1 MEKDK
6 SSEISPAKDTLP
18 SNNVSATTAPKSALD
33 QPVDALRQ
41 PKSTDANAAASTTK
55 SAVTSKPSAP
65 SSTSS
70 SSGSAAQAK
79 TIDAK
84 GSKRSSGSRTVIGFG
99 ALAVILIGGLSAVVW
114 WQNQRFETV
123 AREVADRLQRGDA
136 RVALIEQQAKQA
148 LSLARSQAQTVEQT
162 ASRLR
167 VVGNELAALEQ
178 SWQASNVGLDQ
189 KLLVNDLRR
198 LLTMANQQLVLMGNV
213 SSAIAV
219 LQSMQVM
226 LESQS
231 SPEFNAL
238 TQAVNTDLSRLQEV
252 PLIDLAAISA
262 QLDSVIA
269 LTGKAPLLVPDRVFP
284 DIVQPPSANKPTGS
298 SQTPSPKAVPE
309 QQDSESSSLPWW
321 QQLPG
326 QAQQLIS
333 DASRVMRD
341 EVSNL
346 VSIRR
351 ANDAQALLLTED
363 QAQEL
368 RANVRSRLLSAQ
380 LALLTRQTDIWRAE
394 LEELETLLS
403 TRYDTEAIDTKA
415 ALRMVKT
422 LAAKPLTVALPKL
435 ADSLS
440 ALELLDRAV
449 SVPPVRSVPSVPSVS
464 GGN

>member
-6 SSEISPAKDTLP
+6 SPEISPAKDTPLDNRLGA
-18 SNNVSATTAPKSALD
+18 STAPKTTLD

-41 PKSTDANAAASTTK
+41 SKSEDTKASGSATKSTAASKPTTTN
-55 SAVTSKPSAP
+55 SP
-65 SSTSS
+65 SS
-70 SSGSAAQAK
+70 SSGAATSAK
-79 TIDAK
+79 PDTH
-84 GSKRSSGSRTVIGFG
+84 GSQRRSGSRTMIGFG
-99 ALAVILIGGLSAVVW
+99 VLAIIVIGGLSAVVW

-136 RVALIEQQAKQA
+136 RVALIEQQAEQA
-148 LSLARSQAQTVEQT
+148 LSLARSQAQTVEQM

-198 LLTMANQQLVLMGNV
+198 LLTMANQQLALMGNV

-226 LESQS
+226 LESQTS
-231 SPEFNAL
+231 LEFNGL

-252 PLIDLAAISA
+252 PLIDFAAMSA

-269 LTGKAPLLVPDRVFP
+269 LTGNAPLLVPDRVFP
-284 DIVQPPSANKPTGS
+284 DIVQMPRADQPSGVN
-298 SQTPSPKAVPE
+298 QTPEIAPDQPI
-309 QQDSESSSLPWW
+309 SEPSRLPWW

-333 DASRVMRD
+333 DATRIMRD

-368 RANVRSRLLSAQ
+368 RATVRSRLLSAQ

-394 LEELETLLS
+394 LAEVETLLS

-422 LAAKPLTVALPKL
+422 LVTKPLTVPLPTL

-449 SVPPVRSVPSVPSVS
+449 SVPVVPSGS
-464 GGN
+464 GVN

>member
-6 SSEISPAKDTLP
+6 SPEISPAKDARP
-18 SNNVSATTAPKSALD
+18 SQGTSAVTAPKSALD

-41 PKSTDANAAASTTK
+41 SKSADANAAASTAK
-55 SAVTSKPSAP
+55 
-65 SSTSS
+65 STSAGKQAATATPPS
-70 SSGSAAQAK
+70 SSGSASAAK
-79 TIDAK
+79 PGDTPSTK
-84 GSKRSSGSRTVIGFG
+84 SRSGSRSVIGFG
-99 ALAVILIGGLSAVVW
+99 ALAVIVIGGLSAVVW

-123 AREVADRLQRGDA
+123 AREVADRLQRSDA
-136 RVALIEQQAKQA
+136 RVAVVERQAEQA
-148 LSLARSQAQTVEQT
+148 LSLARAQAQTVEQT

-213 SSAIAV
+213 SSAISV

-226 LESQS
+226 LESQT
-231 SPEFNAL
+231 SPEFNGL

-252 PLIDLAAISA
+252 PLIDLASISA

-284 DIVQPPSANKPTGS
+284 EIAQSPSADKPKGGDQTPTPTVAPDQPVSEPTG
-298 SQTPSPKAVPE
+298 
-309 QQDSESSSLPWW
+309 LPWW

-333 DASRVMRD
+333 EASRVLRD

-351 ANDAQALLLTED
+351 ANDPQALLLTED

-394 LEELETLLS
+394 LGEVETLLS
-403 TRYDTEAIDTKA
+403 TRYDPEAIDTKA
-415 ALRMVKT
+415 ALRMVKG
-422 LAAKPLTVALPKL
+422 LVAKPLTVPLPTL

-449 SVPPVRSVPSVPSVS
+449 SVPSVPSVS
-464 GGN
+464 GVN

>member
-6 SSEISPAKDTLP
+6 SPEISAAKDVLP
-18 SNNVSATTAPKSALD
+18 NESVSASTAPKSALD

-41 PKSTDANAAASTTK
+41 PKSADTKTAASTAK
-55 SAVTSKPSAP
+55 PPSAGKP
-65 SSTSS
+65 ATTSVPSS
-70 SSGSAAQAK
+70 SSGSASLAK
-79 TIDAK
+79 SGNTHDNK
-84 GSKRSSGSRTVIGFG
+84 GKAGFRPFIGFIV
-99 ALAVILIGGLSAVVW
+99 LAVIVIGGLSAVVW

-123 AREVADRLQRGDA
+123 ARELADRLQRSDA
-136 RVALIEQQAKQA
+136 RVGLIEQQAEQA
-148 LSLARSQAQTVEQT
+148 LSLARSQAQTIEQT
-162 ASRLR
+162 TIRLR

-213 SSAIAV
+213 SSAISV

-226 LESQS
+226 LESQA
-231 SPEFNAL
+231 SPEFTGL
-238 TQAVNTDLSRLQEV
+238 SQAVNTDLSRLQEV
-252 PLIDLAAISA
+252 PLIDLASISA
-262 QLDSVIA
+262 QLDSVII

-284 DIVQPPSANKPTGS
+284 EIVQPPSSDKPLGTN
-298 SQTPSPKAVPE
+298 QTPTPQVAPDQPGTVTSGV
-309 QQDSESSSLPWW
+309 PWW

-333 DASRVMRD
+333 NTSRVLRD
-341 EVSNL
+341 EISNL

-351 ANDAQALLLTED
+351 ANDPQALLLTED

-394 LEELETLLS
+394 LTEVESLLN
-403 TRYDTEAIDTKA
+403 TRYDAQAIDTKA
-415 ALRMVKT
+415 ALRMVKA
-422 LAAKPLTVALPKL
+422 LVAMPLTVPLPTL

-449 SVPPVRSVPSVPSVS
+449 SVPSAS
-464 GGN
+464 GVN

>member
-6 SSEISPAKDTLP
+6 SPEISPAKDALP
-18 SNNVSATTAPKSALD
+18 SQSVSATTASKSALD

-41 PKSTDANAAASTTK
+41 SKSEDTKPAGSTTK
-55 SAVTSKPSAP
+55 STSASKSTTTISPS
-65 SSTSS
+65 T
-70 SSGSAAQAK
+70 SSGSASPAK
-79 TIDAK
+79 PGDTH
-84 GSKRSSGSRTVIGFG
+84 GTQSRSGSQTVIGFG
-99 ALAVILIGGLSAVVW
+99 VVAIIVIGGLSAVIW

-123 AREVADRLQRGDA
+123 AREVADRLHRGDA
-136 RVALIEQQAKQA
+136 RVALIEKQAEQA

-189 KLLVNDLRR
+189 KLLVNDLKR
-198 LLTMANQQLVLMGNV
+198 LLTMANQQLILMGNV

-226 LESQS
+226 LESQT
-231 SPEFNAL
+231 SPEFSGL

-252 PLIDLAAISA
+252 PLIDLAALSA
-262 QLDSVIA
+262 QLDSVIT
-269 LTGKAPLLVPDRVFP
+269 LTGKASLLVPDHVSP
-284 DIVQPPSANKPTGS
+284 EIV
-298 SQTPSPKAVPE
+298 QTPSVDKRSGANQTASPE
-309 QQDSESSSLPWW
+309 AAPDQQANEPSNLPWW
-321 QQLPG
+321 QQLSG
-326 QAQQLIS
+326 QTQQLIS
-333 DASRVMRD
+333 DASRVLRD
-341 EVSNL
+341 EISNL

-351 ANDAQALLLTED
+351 ANDPQALLLTED
-363 QAQEL
+363 QAQDL

-394 LEELETLLS
+394 LAEVETLLN

-415 ALRMVKT
+415 ALRMVKA
-422 LAAKPLTVALPKL
+422 LFAQPLIVPLPSL

-440 ALELLDRAV
+440 ALKLLDRAV
-449 SVPPVRSVPSVPSVS
+449 SVPPVSSVS
-464 GGN
+464 GVN

>member
-6 SSEISPAKDTLP
+6 SPEIPPAKDALP
-18 SNNVSATTAPKSALD
+18 IKSVSATTAPKSALD
-33 QPVDALRQ
+33 QPVDVLRQ
-41 PKSTDANAAASTTK
+41 SKSEDAKAAGSTIKSTAASK
-55 SAVTSKPSAP
+55 SAT
-65 SSTSS
+65 TSS
-70 SSGSAAQAK
+70 SSSLSGSSSPAK
-79 TIDAK
+79 SGDSHVIK
-84 GSKRSSGSRTVIGFG
+84 SRSGSRSVIGFG
-99 ALAVILIGGLSAVVW
+99 VLAVIIIGVLSAVVW

-123 AREVADRLQRGDA
+123 AREVADRLQLGDA
-136 RVALIEQQAKQA
+136 RVALIEKQAEQA

-189 KLLVNDLRR
+189 KLLVNDLKR
-198 LLTMANQQLVLMGNV
+198 LLTMANQQLLLMGNV
-213 SSAIAV
+213 SSAIAI

-226 LESQS
+226 LESQT
-231 SPEFNAL
+231 SPQFSGL
-238 TQAVNTDLSRLQEV
+238 TQAINTDLSRLQEV

-262 QLDSVIA
+262 QLDGVIA

-284 DIVQPPSANKPTGS
+284 EIV
-298 SQTPSPKAVPE
+298 QTPSADKPSGAKQTPLPE
-309 QQDSESSSLPWW
+309 VAPDQQVREPSRLPWW

-363 QAQEL
+363 QAQDL

-394 LEELETLLS
+394 LAEVETLLI

-415 ALRMVKT
+415 ALRMGKAL
-422 LAAKPLTVALPKL
+422 LAQPLTVPLPTL

-449 SVPPVRSVPSVPSVS
+449 SVPSVLPVS
-464 GGN
+464 GVN

>member
-6 SSEISPAKDTLP
+6 SPEISPAKDALP
-18 SNNVSATTAPKSALD
+18 SKSVSGSTAPKSALE

-41 PKSTDANAAASTTK
+41 LKSADTNTAASTVK
-55 SAVTSKPSAP
+55 SAATGKTATTSVP
-65 SSTSS
+65 SS
-70 SSGSAAQAK
+70 SSGSAALAK
-79 TIDAK
+79 SGDGHDNK
-84 GSKRSSGSRTVIGFG
+84 GNSGSRTVTGFIV
-99 ALAVILIGGLSAVVW
+99 LAVIVIGGLSAIVW

-123 AREVADRLQRGDA
+123 ARELADRLQRSDS
-136 RVALIEQQAKQA
+136 RVTLFEQQAEQA

-213 SSAIAV
+213 SSAISV

-226 LESQS
+226 LESQA
-231 SPEFNAL
+231 SPEFSGL
-238 TQAVNTDLSRLQEV
+238 SQAVNTDLSRLQEV
-252 PLIDLAAISA
+252 PLIDLASISA

-284 DIVQPPSANKPTGS
+284 EIVQPPSADKPLGAN
-298 SQTPSPKAVPE
+298 QTPSPQVAPDQSVSVP
-309 QQDSESSSLPWW
+309 SVLPWW

-333 DASRVMRD
+333 DASRVLRD
-341 EVSNL
+341 EISNL

-351 ANDAQALLLTED
+351 ANDPQALLLTED

-380 LALLTRQTDIWRAE
+380 LALLTRQTDIWRDE
-394 LEELETLLS
+394 LTEVESLLS
-403 TRYDTEAIDTKA
+403 TRYDDEAIDTKA
-415 ALRMVKT
+415 ALRMVKA
-422 LAAKPLTVALPKL
+422 LVAMPLTVPLPTL

-449 SVPPVRSVPSVPSVS
+449 SVPSAS
-464 GGN
+464 GVN

>member
-1 MEKDK
+1 MDKDK
-6 SSEISPAKDTLP
+6 SPEISPAPDALP
-18 SNNVSATTAPKSALD
+18 SKSVSPTTAPKSALD

-41 PKSTDANAAASTTK
+41 SKSEDAKTAGSTPKSTTTSQSTTA
-55 SAVTSKPSAP
+55 SPP
-65 SSTSS
+65 PS
-70 SSGSAAQAK
+70 SSGSASSAK
-79 TIDAK
+79 PGDTPGTK
-84 GSKRSSGSRTVIGFG
+84 GRSGSRTVIGFG
-99 ALAVILIGGLSAVVW
+99 VLAIIVIGGLSAVVW

-136 RVALIEQQAKQA
+136 RVALIEKQAEQA

-226 LESQS
+226 LESQT
-231 SPEFNAL
+231 SPEFNGL

-252 PLIDLAAISA
+252 PLIDLAALSA

-269 LTGKAPLLVPDRVFP
+269 LTGKAPLLVPDRVSP
-284 DIVQPPSANKPTGS
+284 EIG
-298 SQTPSPKAVPE
+298 QTPSVNKPSGANQTPLPE
-309 QQDSESSSLPWW
+309 SAPDQQVNEPSNLPWW

-333 DASRVMRD
+333 DASRIMRD

-363 QAQEL
+363 QAQDL

-394 LEELETLLS
+394 LAEVETLLN

-415 ALRMVKT
+415 ALRMVKA
-422 LAAKPLTVALPKL
+422 LFAQPLTVPLPSL

-449 SVPPVRSVPSVPSVS
+449 SVPPVSSVS
-464 GGN
+464 GVN

>member
-1 MEKDK
+1 MEKDN
-6 SSEISPAKDTLP
+6 SPEISPAKDVLP
-18 SNNVSATTAPKSALD
+18 SKSVSGSTAPKSALD

-41 PKSTDANAAASTTK
+41 PKSADTNAAASTVK
-55 SAVTSKPSAP
+55 
-65 SSTSS
+65 STSS
-70 SSGSAAQAK
+70 GKPTTSSLPSSSDGSAASAK
-79 TIDAK
+79 PSDTH
-84 GSKRSSGSRTVIGFG
+84 GSKRSSGSRTFIGFIV
-99 ALAVILIGGLSAVVW
+99 LAVIVIGGLSAVVW

-123 AREVADRLQRGDA
+123 ARELADRLQRSDA
-136 RVALIEQQAKQA
+136 RVALIEQQAEQA

-213 SSAIAV
+213 SSAISV

-226 LESQS
+226 LESQA
-231 SPEFNAL
+231 SPEFTGL
-238 TQAVNTDLSRLQEV
+238 SQAVNTDLSRLQEV
-252 PLIDLAAISA
+252 PLIDLASISA

-284 DIVQPPSANKPTGS
+284 EIVQPPSSDKPLGAN
-298 SQTPSPKAVPE
+298 QTPSPQVAPDQPGSVPS
-309 QQDSESSSLPWW
+309 DLPWW

-333 DASRVMRD
+333 DASRILRD
-341 EVSNL
+341 EISNL

-351 ANDAQALLLTED
+351 ANDPQALLLTED

-394 LEELETLLS
+394 LTEVESLLS

-415 ALRMVKT
+415 ALRMVKA
-422 LAAKPLTVALPKL
+422 LVAMPLTVPLPTL

-449 SVPPVRSVPSVPSVS
+449 SVPSVPSAS
-464 GGN
+464 GVN